1 MKQPG
6 VVSFIDGRSEQAEML
21 SSSYPSLPGSLLEF
35 SDPVPY
41 VEAWRLQLRLHEERA
56 ADRRLDT
63 LLLLEHSP
71 VYTVGRTTQAS
82 HWSSGEERLR
92 HADIQIHPV
101 DRGGSVT
108 YHGPGQL
115 VGYPILRLSHYA
127 SGPRQYV
134 RLLEE
139 VLIDTLRSWGLEGYR
154 VHRKPGVW
162 IRLDDQE
169 AKIAAIG
176 VRIERGVTRHGFALN
191 VDMDL
196 SPFSRIVPC
205 GLTGCLITSMAKA
218 LGSTLSLPRV
228 RSVLQ
233 CAFSRTFNIE
243 WTSGDDCSARRD
255 GSNEVTDE

>member
-1 MKQPG
+1 MKRPD
-6 VVSFIDGRSEQAEML
+6 VANFIDDLSEHIEML
-21 SSSYPSLPGSLLEF
+21 SSRHPSRSGTLLEF
-35 SDPVPY
+35 AEPVPY
-41 VEAWRLQLRLHEERA
+41 AEAWRLQMRLREERA

-71 VYTVGRTTQAS
+71 VYTVGRTAQAS
-82 HWSSGEERLR
+82 HWSNGEELLS
-92 HADIQIHPV
+92 HAGIQVHSV

-139 VLIDTLRSWGLEGYR
+139 ALIETLRSWGLQGYR
-154 VHRKPGVW
+154 VDNRPGVW
-162 IRLDDQE
+162 IRLDDQD

-176 VRIERGVTRHGFALN
+176 VRIERGVTLHGFALN

-205 GLTGCLITSMAKA
+205 GLTGCRITSMADA
-218 LGSTLSLPRV
+218 LHSTVSFTGV

-233 CAFSRTFNIE
+233 RTFSRTFNIE
-243 WTSGDDCSARRD
+243 WTS
-255 GSNEVTDE
+255 VTTAQLTETLAMR

>member
-1 MKQPG
+1 VKRPD
-6 VVSFIDGRSEQAEML
+6 VANFIDDRSEQIEML
-21 SSSYPSLPGSLLEF
+21 SSRHPSQSGTLLEF
-35 SDPVPY
+35 AEPVPY
-41 VEAWRLQLRLHEERA
+41 AEAWRLQMRLREERE

-82 HWSSGEERLR
+82 HWSNGEELLS
-92 HADIQIHPV
+92 HAGIQIHSV

-115 VGYPILRLSHYA
+115 VGYPILRLCHYA

-139 VLIDTLRSWGLEGYR
+139 ALIETLRSWGLQGYR
-154 VHRKPGVW
+154 VEKKPGVW
-162 IRLDDQE
+162 IRLDNQD

-176 VRIERGVTRHGFALN
+176 VRIERGVTLHGFALN

-205 GLTGCLITSMAKA
+205 GLTGCRITSMADA
-218 LGSTLSLPRV
+218 LRSTVSFTGV

-233 CAFSRTFNIE
+233 RTFSRTFNIE
-243 WTSGDDCSARRD
+243 WTS
-255 GSNEVTDE
+255 VTTAQLTETLATR

>member
-1 MKQPG
+1 MKRPD
-6 VVSFIDGRSEQAEML
+6 VANFIDDRSEQIEML
-21 SSSYPSLPGSLLEF
+21 SSRHPSRSGTLLEF
-35 SDPVPY
+35 AEPVPY
-41 VEAWRLQLRLHEERA
+41 AEAWRLQMRLREERA
-56 ADRRLDT
+56 ADHRLDT

-82 HWSSGEERLR
+82 HLSNGEERLS
-92 HADIQIHPV
+92 HAGIQIHSV

-139 VLIDTLRSWGLEGYR
+139 ALIETLRSWGLQGYR
-154 VHRKPGVW
+154 VDKKPGVW
-162 IRLDDQE
+162 IRLDDQD

-176 VRIERGVTRHGFALN
+176 VRIERGVTLHGFALN

-205 GLTGCLITSMAKA
+205 GLTGCRITSMADA
-218 LGSTLSLPRV
+218 LRSTVSFTGV

-233 CAFSRTFNIE
+233 RTFSRTFNIE
-243 WTSGDDCSARRD
+243 WTS
-255 GSNEVTDE
+255 VTTAQLTETLATR

>member
-1 MKQPG
+1 VKRPD
-6 VVSFIDGRSEQAEML
+6 VANFSDDLSEHIEML
-21 SSSYPSLPGSLLEF
+21 SSRHPSRSGTLLEF
-35 SDPVPY
+35 AEPVPY
-41 VEAWRLQLRLHEERA
+41 AEAWRLQMRLREERA

-82 HWSSGEERLR
+82 HWSNGEELLS
-92 HADIQIHPV
+92 HAGIQIHSV

-139 VLIDTLRSWGLEGYR
+139 VLIETLRSWGLQGYR
-154 VHRKPGVW
+154 VDNKPGVW
-162 IRLDDQE
+162 IRLDDQD

-176 VRIERGVTRHGFALN
+176 VRIERGVTLHGFALN

-205 GLTGCLITSMAKA
+205 GLTGCRITSMADA
-218 LGSTLSLPRV
+218 LRSTVSFTGV

-233 CAFSRTFNIE
+233 RTFSRTFNIE
-243 WTSGDDCSARRD
+243 WTSVRTAQLTETLAMR
-255 GSNEVTDE
+255 

>member
-1 MKQPG
+1 VKRPD
-6 VVSFIDGRSEQAEML
+6 VANFIDDRSEQIEML
-21 SSSYPSLPGSLLEF
+21 SSRHPSRSGTLLEF
-35 SDPVPY
+35 AEPVPY
-41 VEAWRLQLRLHEERA
+41 AEAWRLQMRLREERA

-82 HWSSGEERLR
+82 HWSNGEELLS
-92 HADIQIHPV
+92 HAGIQIHSV

-139 VLIDTLRSWGLEGYR
+139 ALIETLRSWGLQGYR
-154 VHRKPGVW
+154 VDKKPGVW
-162 IRLDDQE
+162 IRLDAQE

-176 VRIERGVTRHGFALN
+176 VRIERGVTLHGFALN

-205 GLTGCLITSMAKA
+205 GLTGCRITSMADA
-218 LGSTLSLPRV
+218 LRSTVSFTGV

-233 CAFSRTFNIE
+233 RTFSRTFNIE
-243 WTSGDDCSARRD
+243 WTS
-255 GSNEVTDE
+255 VTTAQLTETLATR

>member
-1 MKQPG
+1 VKRPD
-6 VVSFIDGRSEQAEML
+6 VANFIDDRSEQIEML
-21 SSSYPSLPGSLLEF
+21 SSRHPSRSGTLLEF
-35 SDPVPY
+35 AEPVPY
-41 VEAWRLQLRLHEERA
+41 AGAWRLQMRLREERA

-71 VYTVGRTTQAS
+71 VYTVGRTAQAS
-82 HWSSGEERLR
+82 HWSSGEERLS
-92 HADIQIHPV
+92 HAGIQIHSV

-115 VGYPILRLSHYA
+115 VGYPIFQLAHYA

-154 VHRKPGVW
+154 VDKKPGVW

-176 VRIERGVTRHGFALN
+176 VRIERGVTLHGFALN

-205 GLTGCLITSMAKA
+205 GLTGCRITSMAEA
-218 LGSTLSLPRV
+218 LGSTLSLSGV

-233 CAFSRTFNIE
+233 RAFARTFNIE
-243 WTSGDDCSARRD
+243 WTSVATAQLAETVPTR
-255 GSNEVTDE
+255 